1 MIIANAILK
10 IKSDAQVSVSGTN
23 IDTCTIEWHDNNPTN
38 ITKEQIKIAISE
50 LETEEANKE
59 TRKATA
65 KQKLIDLG
73 LTEEEVKALIG
84 V

>member
-1 MIIANAILK
+1 MITEAILK
-10 IKSDAQVSVSGTN
+10 LKSDAQVSVSGTDIN
-23 IDTCTIEWHDNNPTN
+23 TCTIEWHDNNPTN
-38 ITKEQIKIAISE
+38 ITKEQIKVAIAE
-50 LETEEANKE
+50 LETEKANKE

-73 LTEEEVKALIG
+73 LTEEEIKALIG

>member
-1 MIIANAILK
+1 MKKYLNGILVEVTGSEKTEIENQQATLKTEKQILK
-10 IKSDAQVSVSGTN
+10 
-23 IDTCTIEWHDNNPTN
+23 
-38 ITKEQIKIAISE
+38 
-50 LETEEANKE
+50 TEKTNKE

-73 LTEEEVKALIG
+73 LTEEEIKALIG

>member
-1 MIIANAILK
+1 MKKK
-10 IKSDAQVSVSGTN
+10 I
-23 IDTCTIEWHDNNPTN
+23 
-38 ITKEQIKIAISE
+38 
-50 LETEEANKE
+50 KE

-73 LTEEEVKALIG
+73 LTEEEIKALIG